1 MPTQTESSGPMPL
14 PLDGAEPP
22 MGAARFGVF
31 RRYRSFAGAGV
42 FPRGFPTRG
51 ARPVEVVP
59 LAEALSRRWEDDR
72 HIVLYTADKPYRINN
87 AALGKVHVEV
97 RLLALDVDNH
107 DDAPGWMEGER
118 GKIAALLAAHPGGF
132 VHTTKRGW
140 RALFALPPFPIR
152 SEDDKEGFALF
163 YARVAAYLF
172 GAFGVV
178 ADDAF
183 TKWNQPLRLPYVV
196 RDGRVVDAEILA
208 GDAEALGAFE
218 LPDDVP
224 DVPDLRAL
232 AAVQPRWGGVAKRWQ
247 RTREVLR
254 VASSAFDHVPL
265 PPYPDRVAA
274 AERWARE
281 EAPRAIQRQGGRA
294 TARSVAATLHVGF
307 ALDRDDVAR
316 ILVGTY
322 NRRRCSPPWSEEEME
337 DLRGIAQAVA
347 HTPIQVWGFMLS
359 RDRTGI
365 EVARATLAA
374 AAESQHVV
382 ALEDVPSRLFA
393 LLEEHRALVLRATYG
408 AGKTYGA
415 AEYIA
420 TRTTG
425 RVIVVVPTHELGRT
439 WVEALASAGET
450 DVAYHAS
457 VVKRVDDEGK
467 PHCDQKV
474 ALRLYKEGGDV
485 ARDFC
490 PTCPRADTCPA
501 FNAHPSAEARVHVL
515 PREMIPKVGVTDED
529 LVVFDDS
536 AVDLLEWHRLGA
548 RELRRLSGADARL
561 LPSIQGRYLRIFVD
575 ALLAG
580 PRDREEHAR
589 AALVAA
595 SLPLPPSD
603 SALRT
608 VAERLTEGQRSP
620 HVPKDALEED
630 GDELT
635 ETLRDVG
642 RLRRV
647 LRFAAAFAA
656 GANIRWS
663 KDAWTVHGESAA
675 ATLLRG
681 HAGRLV
687 VLDAAANVEELRALR
702 SELHVECMDVVDAG
716 DVRRVLLF
724 AKHATRSA
732 LRDAGQRRALLDLWL
747 AAVLEELT
755 SRGAKRPVLIAYK
768 ALVPEL
774 RAHPALAAW
783 CAEDAART
791 VKFAHYG
798 ALRGSNR
805 FRRRDAVV
813 TLGDPWLNGDDV
825 TGRAEWLALDEP
837 SYRIALATA
846 ELGQAHGRSRSVR
859 RRVALTLLHV
869 GRLVPDGWSAGAHVE
884 PLGGPPER
892 SRGAAD
898 RIEFGAL
905 VVALGGNRVAALR
918 LGYKPSALANWR
930 SGRRGLPREALDR
943 ARVLVTDTV
952 KPSVSSGEAGRGA
965 PVLEMDTAAYR
976 EIISSRVHASASP
989 AEEAVVTASG
999 DERRAASGFSVA
1011 LLDPETIESSPSLRD
1026 PILDGESDVAG
1037 GLASERR
1044 LSGSRSSV
1052 SVSHAAGADEIGV
1065 GVSRGSLLAS
1075 TPGDGEVR
1083 RVVRLRRVDKEI
1095 AALNAISGARV
1106 LAVLEAIDASSPSTP
1121 RFSARAVAGLLDE
1134 DRALLADAQASARLR
1149 YGLDSEA
1156 LDPADAALRM
1166 TEDAR
1171 LRGWGSPAARAVP
1184 GARSGPSGETGDVG
1198 GGARHSRAGPE
1209 ARICDDE
1216 DRAEVG
1222 RRGRPLTE
1230 HARAKF
1236 RGG

>member
-1 MPTQTESSGPMPL
+1 MPTQSESSGPVPL
-14 PLDGAEPP
+14 PPDVAEPSI
-22 MGAARFGVF
+22 GAMRFGVF
-31 RRYRSFAGAGV
+31 RRYRSLAGRDVFA
-42 FPRGFPTRG
+42 RGFPTRG

-59 LAEALSRRWEDDR
+59 LAEALSRPWEDDR
-72 HIVLYTADKPYRINN
+72 HIVPYTADKPYRINN
-87 AALGKVHVEV
+87 AALGKVHVVV
-97 RLLALDVDNH
+97 RLLVLDVDNH
-107 DDAPGWMEGER
+107 DDAPGWMDGER
-118 GKIAALLAAHPGGF
+118 EKIAALLAAHPGGL
-132 VHTTKRGW
+132 VLTTNRGW
-140 RALFALPPFPIR
+140 RAFFALPPFPIR
-152 SEDDKEGFALF
+152 SKEDKEAFALF
-163 YARVAAYLF
+163 YARAAAHLF
-172 GAFGVV
+172 EAFGVV
-178 ADDAF
+178 ADEAF
-183 TKWNQPLRLPYVV
+183 TKWNQPVRLPHVV
-196 RDGRVVDAEILA
+196 RDGRVFDAEILA
-208 GDAEALGAFE
+208 GDAAAIGTFE
-218 LPDDVP
+218 LPDSVP
-224 DVPDLRAL
+224 SIPDLRAL
-232 AAVQPRWGGVAKRWQ
+232 AAVLPRWGGVAKRWQ
-247 RTREVLR
+247 PTREVLR
-254 VASSAFDHVPL
+254 VASAAFDHVLL

-294 TARSVAATLHVGF
+294 TARSAGATLHVGF
-307 ALDRDDVAR
+307 ALERDDVAR
-316 ILVGTY
+316 ILTGTY
-322 NRRRCSPPWSEEEME
+322 NRRRCSPPWSEEELE

-347 HTPIQVWGFMLS
+347 HTPIQAWGFMLS

-382 ALEDVPSRLFA
+382 ALEDVPKRLFA
-393 LLEEHRALVLRATYG
+393 VLAQYRTLVLRATYG

-439 WVEALASAGET
+439 WVEALASAGER

-485 ARDFC
+485 ARDVC
-490 PTCPRADTCPA
+490 PTCPRAETCPA
-501 FNAHPSAEARVHVL
+501 FNARPSAEARVHVS
-515 PREMIPKVGVTDED
+515 PREMIAKLGVTDED

-536 AVDLLEWHRLGA
+536 AIDLLEWHRLGA
-548 RELRRLSGADARL
+548 RDLRRVSGADARL
-561 LPSIQGRYLRIFVD
+561 LPSIQGCYLRIFAD

-595 SLPLPPSD
+595 SLPMAPSGG
-603 SALRT
+603 ALRA
-608 VAERLTEGQRSP
+608 VAERLTDGQLRAP
-620 HVPKDALEED
+620 HVPKDALEEG

-663 KDAWTVHGESAA
+663 KDSWTVHGESAA
-675 ATLLRG
+675 AKLLRG

-702 SELHVECMDVVDAG
+702 SDLHVECMDVVDAG

-755 SRGAKRPVLIAYK
+755 ARGAKRPVLIAYK

-783 CAEDAART
+783 CAEDPART
-791 VKFAHYG
+791 VRFAHYG

-813 TLGDPWLNGDDV
+813 TICDPWLNGDDV

-859 RRVALTLLHV
+859 RRGAITLLHV
-869 GRLVPDGWSAGAHVE
+869 GRLVPDGWYADVHVE

-892 SRGAAD
+892 SRAAAD
-898 RIEFGAL
+898 RIEFGVL
-905 VVALGGNRVAALR
+905 VGSLGGNRAAALR

-930 SGRRGLPREALDR
+930 SGRRGLPREALHR
-943 ARVLVTDTV
+943 ARVLVTDAV
-952 KPSVSSGEAGRGA
+952 KTTVSSGEAGRGA

-989 AEEAVVTASG
+989 AEETV
-999 DERRAASGFSVA
+999 VA
-1011 LLDPETIESSPSLRD
+1011 LPREGFDAQEGLLTEAPAPLATNRKSPSLHD
-1026 PILDGESDVAG
+1026 SAVLDGESDVAG
-1037 GLASERR
+1037 GLAAERR
-1044 LSGSRSSV
+1044 LSVSLRSV
-1052 SVSHAAGADEIGV
+1052 SSSLAGEGAESDV
-1065 GVSRGSLLAS
+1065 GVARGSFLPRAAAAPRL
-1075 TPGDGEVR
+1075 GGEEVGVE
-1083 RVVRLRRVDKEI
+1083 RVVRLRPADRESL
-1095 AALNAISGARV
+1095 AMTAIYAARV
-1106 LAVLEAIDASSPSTP
+1106 LAVLEGIDASSPPSGH
-1121 RFSARAVAGLLDE
+1121 AIA
-1134 DRALLADAQASARLR
+1134 
-1149 YGLDSEA
+1149 
-1156 LDPADAALRM
+1156 
-1166 TEDAR
+1166 
-1171 LRGWGSPAARAVP
+1171 
-1184 GARSGPSGETGDVG
+1184 ARSGPGGMAGEDGDG
-1198 GGARHSRAGPE
+1198 SCRSRAGL
-1209 ARICDDE
+1209 RDDGE

-1222 RRGRPLTE
+1222 GLGRVTQ
-1230 HARAKF
+1230 HACAKF

>member
-1 MPTQTESSGPMPL
+1 
-14 PLDGAEPP
+14 

-31 RRYRSFAGAGV
+31 RRHRSSAGAAV

-72 HIVLYTADKPYRINN
+72 HIVLYTADRPYRINN
-87 AALGKVHVEV
+87 AALGTVHVEV

-107 DDAPGWMEGER
+107 DDAPGWMGGER
-118 GKIAALLAAHPGGF
+118 VKIAALLAAHPGGF

-140 RALFALPPFPIR
+140 RAIFALPPFPIR

-172 GAFGVV
+172 EAFGIV
-178 ADDAF
+178 ADDAL
-183 TKWNQPLRLPYVV
+183 TRWNQPLRLPHVV
-196 RDGRVVDAEILA
+196 REGRVFDAEILA
-208 GDAEALGAFE
+208 GDVEAIGAFE
-218 LPDDVP
+218 LPDSVP
-224 DVPDLRAL
+224 SVPDLRAL
-232 AAVQPRWGGVAKRWQ
+232 AAVLPRWGGVAKRWQ
-247 RTREVLR
+247 PTREVLR
-254 VASSAFDHVPL
+254 VASAAFDHVPL
-265 PPYPDRVAA
+265 PPQAERVAA
-274 AERWARE
+274 ADRWARE

-316 ILVGTY
+316 ILVETY
-322 NRRRCSPPWSEEEME
+322 NRRRCSPPWSEEEIE

-393 LLEEHRALVLRATYG
+393 LLGEHRALVLRATYG

-439 WVEALASAGET
+439 WVEALASAGER

-490 PTCPRADTCPA
+490 PTCPRAETCPA
-501 FNAHPSAEARVHVL
+501 FNTHPSAEARVHVL

-536 AVDLLEWHRLGA
+536 AVDLLEWHRLGV
-548 RELRRLSGADARL
+548 RDLRRISGADARL
-561 LPSIQGRYLRIFVD
+561 LPSIQGRYLRILAD

-589 AALVAA
+589 AALLAA
-595 SLPLPPSD
+595 SLPLAPSG

-702 SELHVECMDVVDAG
+702 SDLHVECMDVVDAG

-732 LRDAGQRRALLDLWL
+732 LRDAGQRRALLDVWL

-768 ALVPEL
+768 ALMPEL

-783 CAEDAART
+783 CAEDPART
-791 VKFAHYG
+791 VRFAHYG

-869 GRLVPDGWSAGAHVE
+869 GRLVPDGWIAGTHVE

-930 SGRRGLPREALDR
+930 SGHRGLPREALDR
-943 ARVLVTDTV
+943 ARVLVTDAA
-952 KPSVSSGEAGRGA
+952 KSSVSSGEAGRGA

-976 EIISSRVHASASP
+976 EIISSRVHVSASP
-989 AEEAVVTASG
+989 AEEAVVAPSG
-999 DERRAASGFSVA
+999 DEITAASGFSEA
-1011 LLDPETIESSPSLRD
+1011 LLDPETIEPSPSLRA
-1026 PILDGESDVAG
+1026 PFLDGKSDVAG
-1037 GLASERR
+1037 GITSERR
-1044 LSGSRSSV
+1044 LSDSCSSV
-1052 SVSHAAGADEIGV
+1052 SVSHAPEGAESGG
-1065 GVSRGSLLAS
+1065 GVSRAPLLAAS
-1075 TPGDGEVR
+1075 TLGDGEVG
-1083 RVVRLRRVDKEI
+1083 RVVRLRRVDREL
-1095 AALNAISGARV
+1095 AAMNASSGARV
-1106 LAVLEAIDASSPSTP
+1106 LAVLEAIDASSPSAP
-1121 RFSARAVAGLLDE
+1121 RSSARAVVDLLDE
-1134 DRALLADAQASARLR
+1134 ERALLADAQASARLR

-1171 LRGWGSPAARAVP
+1171 LRRWGSPAARAVR
-1184 GARSGPSGETGDVG
+1184 GARSGPSGEKGDAE
-1198 GGARHSRAGPE
+1198 GGARHSRSGPE
-1209 ARICDDE
+1209 ARSGDDE

-1222 RRGRPLTE
+1222 RLGPRVPE
-1230 HARAKF
+1230 HARAKS

>member
-1 MPTQTESSGPMPL
+1 
-14 PLDGAEPP
+14 
-22 MGAARFGVF
+22 MGTTRFGVF
-31 RRYRSFAGAGV
+31 RRFRSPAGAGV
-42 FPRGFPTRG
+42 FPRGYPTRG

-87 AALGKVHVEV
+87 AALGKVYVEV

-118 GKIAALLAAHPGGF
+118 VKIDALLAAHPGGF

-140 RALFALPPFPIR
+140 RALFALPRPFPLR
-152 SEDDKEGFALF
+152 SEDDKEAFALF

-172 GAFGVV
+172 EAFGVV
-178 ADDAF
+178 ADEAF
-183 TKWNQPLRLPYVV
+183 TKWNQPLRLPNVV
-196 RDGRVVDAEILA
+196 RDGRVLDAEILA
-208 GDAEALGAFE
+208 GDVEALGAFE
-218 LPDDVP
+218 LPDSVP
-224 DVPDLRAL
+224 SVPDLRAL
-232 AAVQPRWGGVAKRWQ
+232 AAVLPRWGGVAKRWQ
-247 RTREVLR
+247 PTREVLR
-254 VASSAFDHVPL
+254 VASAAFDHVPL

-307 ALDRDDVAR
+307 ALERDDVAR
-316 ILVGTY
+316 ILTGTY
-322 NRRRCSPPWSEEEME
+322 NRRRCSPPWSDEEIE

-393 LLEEHRALVLRATYG
+393 LLGEHRALVLRATYG

-439 WVEALASAGET
+439 WVEALASAGER

-490 PTCPRADTCPA
+490 PTCPRAETCPA
-501 FNAHPSAEARVHVL
+501 VNARPSAEARVHVS
-515 PREMIPKVGVTDED
+515 PREMIAKLGVTDED

-536 AVDLLEWHRLGA
+536 AIDLLEWHRLGA
-548 RELRRLSGADARL
+548 RDLRRVSGADARL
-561 LPSIQGRYLRIFVD
+561 LPSIQGRYLRIFAD
-575 ALLAG
+575 ALLVG

-595 SLPLPPSD
+595 SLPLPPSG

-647 LRFAAAFAA
+647 LRFAAAFAG

-702 SELHVECMDVVDAG
+702 SDLHVECMDVVDAG

-732 LRDAGQRRALLDLWL
+732 LRDASQRRALLDLWL

-783 CAEDAART
+783 CAEDPTRT

-859 RRVALTLLHV
+859 RRDAITLLHV

-905 VVALGGNRVAALR
+905 VVALGGNRGAAVR

-943 ARVLVTDTV
+943 ARDLVTDAV

-989 AEEAVVTASG
+989 AEEAVVAPLG
-999 DERRAASGFSVA
+999 DEITAASGFSVA
-1011 LLDPETIESSPSLRD
+1011 ALAPETNESSPSLRAA
-1026 PILDGESDVAG
+1026 ILDGESDVAG

-1044 LSGSRSSV
+1044 RLSGSCSPVPSSHTAEGEV
-1052 SVSHAAGADEIGV
+1052 IGV
-1065 GVSRGSLLAS
+1065 GVSGGSLLAA
-1075 TPGDGEVR
+1075 TPRDGEAG
-1083 RVVRLRRVDKEI
+1083 RVVRLRRVDREI
-1095 AALNAISGARV
+1095 AAMNAISGARV
-1106 LAVLEAIDASSPSTP
+1106 LAVLEAIDASSPSAP
-1121 RFSARAVAGLLDE
+1121 GASAQEVAGLRDE
-1134 DRALLADAQASARLR
+1134 ERALLMDAQASARLR
-1149 YGLDSEA
+1149 YGLDAEA
-1156 LDPADAALRM
+1156 LGSADAALRM

-1171 LRGWGSPAARAVP
+1171 FRRWGAPASRAVP
-1184 GARSGPSGETGDVG
+1184 GARTGPPGAAGDPG
-1198 GGARHSRAGPE
+1198 GGARHPRAGPE

-1222 RRGRPLTE
+1222 RLGPRVPE
-1230 HARAKF
+1230 HARAKS

>member
-1 MPTQTESSGPMPL
+1 
-14 PLDGAEPP
+14 
-22 MGAARFGVF
+22 
-31 RRYRSFAGAGV
+31 
-42 FPRGFPTRG
+42 
-51 ARPVEVVP
+51 VEIVS

-72 HIVLYTADKPYRINN
+72 HIVLYTADRPYRINN
-87 AALGKVHVEV
+87 AALGKVYVEV

-107 DDAPGWMEGER
+107 DDAAPGWMDGER
-118 GKIAALLAAHPGGF
+118 VKIDALLAAHPGGF

-140 RALFALPPFPIR
+140 RALFALPPFPLR
-152 SEDDKEGFALF
+152 SEADKEDFALF

-172 GAFGVV
+172 EKFGIV
-178 ADDAF
+178 ADDAL
-183 TKWNQPLRLPYVV
+183 TRWNQPVRLPNVV
-196 RDGRVVDAEILA
+196 REGCVFDAEILA
-208 GDAEALGAFE
+208 GDAASIGVFE
-218 LPDDVP
+218 LPASVA

-232 AAVQPRWGGVAKRWQ
+232 AAALPRWGGVAKRWQ
-247 RTREVLR
+247 PTREVLR
-254 VASSAFDHVPL
+254 VASAAFDHVPL
-265 PPYPDRVAA
+265 PPYPERVAA

-307 ALDRDDVAR
+307 ALERVDVAR
-316 ILVGTY
+316 ILTGTY
-322 NRRRCSPPWSEEEME
+322 NRRRCSPPWSEEEIE
-337 DLRGIAQAVA
+337 DLCGIAQAVA
-347 HTPIQVWGFMLS
+347 RTPIQVWGFMLS

-382 ALEDVPSRLFA
+382 ALEDVPARLFT
-393 LLEEHRALVLRATYG
+393 LLEEHRRLVLRATYG

-415 AEYIA
+415 AGYIA

-439 WVEALASAGET
+439 WVKALDRAGER

-457 VVKRVDDEGK
+457 VVKRVDDKGK
-467 PHCDQKV
+467 LHCDQKV

-490 PTCPRADTCPA
+490 PTCPRAETCPA
-501 FNAHPSAEARVHVL
+501 FHARPRAEARVHVL
-515 PREMIPKVGVTDED
+515 PREMIAKIGVTDED

-548 RELRRLSGADARL
+548 RELRRIRGADARL
-561 LPSIQGRYLRIFVD
+561 LPSIQGRYVRIFAD

-595 SLPLPPSD
+595 ALPLPSSG
-603 SALRT
+603 SALRA
-608 VAERLTEGQRSP
+608 VAERLAEAQRSP
-620 HVPKDALEED
+620 RVPKDALEED
-630 GDELT
+630 GDDLT

-656 GANIRWS
+656 GADIRWS

-675 ATLLRG
+675 AALLRG

-702 SELHVECMDVVDAG
+702 SDLHVERMDVADAG
-716 DVRRVLLF
+716 CVRRVLLF
-724 AKHATRSA
+724 AKHATRTA
-732 LRDAGQRRALLDLWL
+732 LRDARQRRALLDQWL
-747 AAVLEELT
+747 AAVLNELT
-755 SRGAKRPVLIAYK
+755 SRGAQRPVLIAYK
-768 ALVPEL
+768 ALVPDL

-783 CAEDAART
+783 CAEDPART

-805 FRRRDAVV
+805 FRRCDAVV

-825 TGRAEWLALDEP
+825 AGRAEWLALDEP

-846 ELGQAHGRSRSVR
+846 ELGQAHGRCRSVR
-859 RRVALTLLHV
+859 RRASITLVHV
-869 GRLVPDGWSAGAHVE
+869 GRLVPEGWSAGAHVA

-918 LGYKPSALANWR
+918 LGYKPTALANWK
-930 SGRRGLPREALDR
+930 SGRRGLPHEALAR
-943 ARVLVTDTV
+943 ARALMTDTV
-952 KPSVSSGEAGRGA
+952 NPSVSSGEAGRGA
-965 PVLEMDTAAYR
+965 PVHEMDTAPYK
-976 EIISSRVHASASP
+976 EILSSRVHVAGSP
-989 AEEAVVTASG
+989 SEEAVVPILADG
-999 DERRAASGFSVA
+999 FMAASGLSEA
-1011 LLDPETIESSPSLRD
+1011 SLGLETNELSPPLGAS
-1026 PILDGESDVAG
+1026 IFEGKIDVPG

-1044 LSGSRSSV
+1044 LSVSRSAVSV
-1052 SVSHAAGADEIGV
+1052 SVVDEAV
-1065 GVSRGSLLAS
+1065 GSG
-1075 TPGDGEVR
+1075 GEVSVESR
-1083 RVVRLRRVDKEI
+1083 LAATRGEGGGGRVVLLQRVDEEI
-1095 AALNAISGARV
+1095 AALNVISGVRL
-1106 LAVLEAIDASSPSTP
+1106 LAVLDAIDARSLSAPVSSE
-1121 RFSARAVAGLLDE
+1121 RAGVDLLDE
-1134 DRALLADAQASARLR
+1134 ERVLLANAQRRARLR
-1149 YGLDSEA
+1149 GGLDASA
-1156 LDPADAALRM
+1156 LDRGDGAPRM

-1171 LRGWGSPAARAVP
+1171 LQRGRAPAAGAVRA
-1184 GARSGPSGETGDVG
+1184 ARSEPWGEAWDAGSGSCC
-1198 GGARHSRAGPE
+1198 SRAGPE
-1209 ARICDDE
+1209 AWIGDDDE
-1216 DRAEVG
+1216 ERAEVRRLG
-1222 RRGRPLTE
+1222 RATSP
-1230 HARAKF
+1230 ARAKF